1 MVEALIKI
9 AGSLFI
15 GGIGLVLI
23 VVSALV
29 GVILAKHAIEHCKYK
44 RL

>member
-15 GGIGLVLI
+15 GGLGLIMIIVSVLI
-23 VVSALV
+23 GAVLINVLFERWRNES
-29 GVILAKHAIEHCKYK
+29 
-44 RL
+44 